1 VAENKTAPTTVSVA
15 SFIAAVPEERRR
27 AEATVLR
34 EMMERVSG
42 EPATMWG
49 PTMVGFGDVHY
60 RYETG
65 HEGDTFVI
73 GFSPRTAALSLYGF
87 WNAYAPEEHPLL
99 ASLGPHTT
107 GKACLYIK
115 KLEAIDF
122 SVLEEMTRVAVERFR
137 EEHGS
142 LRPPR
147 PPRQ

>member
-1 VAENKTAPTTVSVA
+1 MAENTTGPTTVSVDD
-15 SFIAAVPEERRR
+15 FIAAVPEERRR
-27 AEATVLR
+27 SEAILLR

-42 EPATMWG
+42 EPAKMWG
-49 PTMVGFGDVHY
+49 PTMVGFGDYHY
-60 RYETG
+60 RYESG
-65 HEGDTFVI
+65 REGYTFVI
-73 GFSPRTAALSLYGF
+73 GFSPRKAALSLYGF
-87 WNAYAPEEHPLL
+87 WNSYSPEEHPLL

-107 GKACLYIK
+107 AVSCLYIK

-147 PPRQ
+147 